1 MPGTFIPVAQEFE
14 DSLLIIGA
22 VLCVAGLA
30 FSGKQ
35 KMGMMGTGAF
45 ILVATLIV
53 TILTFHV
60 SIPT

>member
-1 MPGTFIPVAQEFE
+1 MGQFIPLAQEFE

-22 VLCVAGLA
+22 TMCAASLA

-45 ILVATLIV
+45 IVIATLVV
-53 TILTFHV
+53 TILTFRS
-60 SIPT
+60 SIPG

>member
-1 MPGTFIPVAQEFE
+1 MGQFIPLAQEFE

-22 VLCVAGLA
+22 AMCAASLA

-45 ILVATLIV
+45 IVIATLVV
-53 TILTFHV
+53 TILTFRS
-60 SIPT
+60 SIPG